1 MKELVAQQRQFFN
14 SHTTKDISFRIKQL
28 TSLEDV
34 LNDNIELLDR
44 AIYNDFKKSSYEN
57 YMTEI
62 GIVLYDIKQAK
73 KKLTRWSSKQRV
85 KTNLGNFPAK
95 SYIIPEPL
103 GVTLIISSWNY
114 PYQLSLAPIVAAIAA
129 GNTIIL
135 KPSEI
140 SSQTSSL
147 MASILNEAFD
157 PNFLKVIQG
166 GVQETTELLKQ
177 KFDKI
182 FFTGSTTVGKII
194 YKAAAEH
201 LTPVTLELGGK
212 SPVII
217 TKDANIKMAAKRIV
231 WGKFLNAG
239 QTCIA
244 PDYLYVDAQIS
255 ESLLKALTKEIEKA
269 RYSFE
274 NGNYVQIINERN
286 FDRLATLLD
295 PSKIYCGG
303 HTEKAQRY
311 IAPTLPH
318 TISFDDKIMQEEIF
332 GPILPVLTFT
342 DLNEAVKNVQL
353 LPKPLSCYVF
363 TSSEQVKN
371 KIIKEISFGGGA
383 INDTIMHISNP
394 NLPFGGVGSSGFGS
408 YHGQAGFNCF
418 SNFKS
423 ILDKPTW
430 YESSLKYAPYTQ
442 KKLAIIKKLLKNQ

>member
-140 SSQTSSL
+140 SSQTSSV

-295 PSKIYCGG
+295 PSKIYYGG
-303 HTEKAQRY
+303 HTDKAQRY
-311 IAPTLPH
+311 IAPTLLH
-318 TISFDDKIMQEEIF
+318 TISFDDKIMLEEIF

>member
-44 AIYNDFKKSSYEN
+44 AIYNDFKKSSFEN

-140 SSQTSSL
+140 SSQTSSV

-239 QTCIA
+239 QTCI
-244 PDYLYVDAQIS
+244 PSDYLYVDAQIS
-255 ESLLKALTKEIEKA
+255 ETLLKALTKEIEKA

-274 NGNYVQIINERN
+274 NDNYVQIINERN
-286 FDRLATLLD
+286 FDRLAALLD
-295 PSKIYCGG
+295 PSKIYYGG
-303 HTEKAQRY
+303 HTDKAQRY
-311 IAPTLPH
+311 IAPTLLH

-408 YHGQAGFNCF
+408 YHGHAGFNCF

>member
-1 MKELVAQQRQFFN
+1 MKDLVANQRLFFN
-14 SHTTKDISFRIKQL
+14 SHATKAISFRIEQL
-28 TSLEDV
+28 NRLEEV
-34 LNDNIELLDR
+34 LNTNTNLLDS
-44 AIYNDFKKSSYEN
+44 AIYNDFKKSSFEN

-73 KKLTRWSSKQRV
+73 KKITRWSSKQRV

-114 PYQLSLAPIVAAIAA
+114 PFQLSLAPIVAAIAA

-140 SSQTSSL
+140 ASQTSAV
-147 MASILNEAFD
+147 MASILNKAFN
-157 PNFLKVIQG
+157 PKFLKVIQG
-166 GVQETTELLKQ
+166 GVQETTELLQQ

-194 YKAAAEH
+194 YKAAAAH

-212 SPVII
+212 SPVIV
-217 TKDANIKMAAKRIV
+217 TKDANIQMAAKRIV

-244 PDYLYVDAQIS
+244 PDYLYIDAQVS
-255 ESLLKALTKEIEKA
+255 DAFLKAASLEIEKA

-274 NGNYVQIINERN
+274 NNNYVQIINERN
-286 FDRLATLLD
+286 FDRLISLIE
-295 PSKIYCGG
+295 PSKIYYGG
-303 HTEKAQRY
+303 QTDKAQRF
-311 IAPTLPH
+311 IAPTLLH
-318 TISFDDKIMQEEIF
+318 DISFEDPIMQEEIF

-342 DLNEAVKNVQL
+342 DIDQAVKNVQL

-363 TSSEQVKN
+363 TSSEVVKN

>member
-44 AIYNDFKKSSYEN
+44 AIYNDFKKSSFEN

-140 SSQTSSL
+140 SSQTSSV

-295 PSKIYCGG
+295 PSKIYYGG
-303 HTEKAQRY
+303 HTDKAQRY
-311 IAPTLPH
+311 IAPTLLH

>member
-44 AIYNDFKKSSYEN
+44 AIYNDFKKSSFEN

-140 SSQTSSL
+140 SSQTSSM

-295 PSKIYCGG
+295 PSKIYYGG
-303 HTEKAQRY
+303 HTDKAQRY
-311 IAPTLPH
+311 IAPTLLH
-318 TISFDDKIMQEEIF
+318 TVSFDDKIMQEEIF

>member
-28 TSLEDV
+28 TSLENV

-44 AIYNDFKKSSYEN
+44 AVFNDFKKSSFEN

-73 KKLTRWSSKQRV
+73 KKITRWSRKKRV
-85 KTNLGNFPAK
+85 KTNFGNFPAK

-140 SSQTSSL
+140 SSQTSSV
-147 MASILNEAFD
+147 MASILNEAFN

-166 GVQETTELLKQ
+166 GVKETTELLKQ

-244 PDYLYVDAQIS
+244 PDYLYIDAQVS
-255 ESLLKALTKEIEKA
+255 DAFLKAASLEIEKA

-274 NGNYVQIINERN
+274 NSNYVQIINERN
-286 FDRLATLLD
+286 FDRLAALLD
-295 PSKIYCGG
+295 PSKIYYGG
-303 HTEKAQRY
+303 QTDKAQRY
-311 IAPTLPH
+311 IAPTLLH

-363 TSSEQVKN
+363 TSSDQVKN

-430 YESSLKYAPYTQ
+430 YESSLKYAPYTK
-442 KKLAIIKKLLKNQ
+442 KKLGIIKKLLKNQ

>member
-14 SHTTKDISFRIKQL
+14 SHTTKDVSFRIKQL

-44 AIYNDFKKSSYEN
+44 AVYNDFKKSSFEN

-73 KKLTRWSSKQRV
+73 KKLKRWSSKQRV

-114 PYQLSLAPIVAAIAA
+114 PYQLSLAPIIAAIAA

-140 SSQTSSL
+140 SSQTSGV

-182 FFTGSTTVGKII
+182 FFTGSTSVGKII

-274 NGNYVQIINERN
+274 N
-286 FDRLATLLD
+286 D
-295 PSKIYCGG
+295 
-303 HTEKAQRY
+303 
-311 IAPTLPH
+311 
-318 TISFDDKIMQEEIF
+318 
-332 GPILPVLTFT
+332 
-342 DLNEAVKNVQL
+342 QL
-353 LPKPLSCYVF
+353 C
-363 TSSEQVKN
+363 
-371 KIIKEISFGGGA
+371 
-383 INDTIMHISNP
+383 SN
-394 NLPFGGVGSSGFGS
+394 
-408 YHGQAGFNCF
+408 H
-418 SNFKS
+418 
-423 ILDKPTW
+423 
-430 YESSLKYAPYTQ
+430 
-442 KKLAIIKKLLKNQ
+442 

>member
-34 LNDNIELLDR
+34 LNDNIKLLDR

-73 KKLTRWSSKQRV
+73 KKITRWSSKQRV

-114 PYQLSLAPIVAAIAA
+114 PYQLSLAPMVAAIAA

-140 SSQTSSL
+140 SSQTSSV

-255 ESLLKALTKEIEKA
+255 ETLLKALTKEIEKA

-274 NGNYVQIINERN
+274 NDNYVQIINERN
-286 FDRLATLLD
+286 FDRLAALLD

-303 HTEKAQRY
+303 HTDKAQRY
-311 IAPTLPH
+311 IAPTLLH

-363 TSSEQVKN
+363 TSNEQVKN

-408 YHGQAGFNCF
+408 YHGHAGFNCF

>member
-44 AIYNDFKKSSYEN
+44 AIYNDFKKSSFEN

-239 QTCIA
+239 KTCIA

-295 PSKIYCGG
+295 PSKIYYGG
-303 HTEKAQRY
+303 HTDKAQRY
-311 IAPTLPH
+311 IAPTLLRS
-318 TISFDDKIMQEEIF
+318 ISFDDKIMLEEIF

>member
-34 LNDNIELLDR
+34 LNDNIEHLDR
-44 AIYNDFKKSSYEN
+44 AVFNDFKKSSFEN

-62 GIVLYDIKQAK
+62 GIILYDIKQAK

-114 PYQLSLAPIVAAIAA
+114 PYQLSLAPMVAAIAA

-140 SSQTSSL
+140 SSQTSGV
-147 MASILNEAFD
+147 MASILNEAFN

-255 ESLLKALTKEIEKA
+255 ETLLKALTKEIEKA

-274 NGNYVQIINERN
+274 NDNYVQIINERN
-286 FDRLATLLD
+286 FNRLAVLLD

-303 HTEKAQRY
+303 HTDKAQRY
-311 IAPTLPH
+311 IAPTLLH
-318 TISFDDKIMQEEIF
+318 DISFDDKIMQEEIF

-363 TSSEQVKN
+363 TSSDQVKN

-442 KKLAIIKKLLKNQ
+442 RKLAIIKKLLKNQ

>member
-73 KKLTRWSSKQRV
+73 KKITSWSSKQRV

-140 SSQTSSL
+140 SSQTSSM

-255 ESLLKALTKEIEKA
+255 ETLLKALTKEIEKA

-295 PSKIYCGG
+295 PSKIYYGG
-303 HTEKAQRY
+303 HTDKAQRY
-311 IAPTLPH
+311 IAPTLLH
-318 TISFDDKIMQEEIF
+318 TISFDDKIMLEEIF

>member
-28 TSLEDV
+28 TSLEGV

-44 AIYNDFKKSSYEN
+44 AVFNDFKKSSFEN

-85 KTNLGNFPAK
+85 KTNFGNFPAK

-114 PYQLSLAPIVAAIAA
+114 PYQLSLAPIVAAISA

-157 PNFLKVIQG
+157 SNFLKVIQG

-244 PDYLYVDAQIS
+244 PDYLYIDAQVS
-255 ESLLKALTKEIEKA
+255 DAFLKAASLEIEKA

-274 NGNYVQIINERN
+274 NSNYVQIINERN
-286 FDRLATLLD
+286 FDRLVALLD

-303 HTEKAQRY
+303 QTDKAQRY
-311 IAPTLPH
+311 IAPTLLH

-363 TSSEQVKN
+363 TSSDQVKN

-442 KKLAIIKKLLKNQ
+442 RKLAIIKKLLKNQ

>member
-44 AIYNDFKKSSYEN
+44 AIYNDFKKSSFEN

-140 SSQTSSL
+140 SSQTSSV

-255 ESLLKALTKEIEKA
+255 ETLLKALTKEIEKA

-274 NGNYVQIINERN
+274 NDNYVQIINERN
-286 FDRLATLLD
+286 FDRLAALLD

-311 IAPTLPH
+311 IAPTLLH

-408 YHGQAGFNCF
+408 YHGHAGFNCF

>member
-44 AIYNDFKKSSYEN
+44 AIYNDFKKSSFEN

-73 KKLTRWSSKQRV
+73 KKLKRWSSKQRV

-140 SSQTSSL
+140 SSQTSGV

-255 ESLLKALTKEIEKA
+255 ETLLKALTKEIEKA

-286 FDRLATLLD
+286 FDRLVALLD

-303 HTEKAQRY
+303 QTDKAQRY
-311 IAPTLPH
+311 IAPTLLH

-363 TSSEQVKN
+363 TSSDQVKN

-423 ILDKPTW
+423 LLDKPTW

>member
-14 SHTTKDISFRIKQL
+14 SHITKDVSFRIKQL
-28 TSLEDV
+28 TSLEGV

-44 AIYNDFKKSSYEN
+44 AVFNDFKKSSFEN

-73 KKLTRWSSKQRV
+73 KKLKRWSSKQRV

-140 SSQTSSL
+140 SSQTSGV

-255 ESLLKALTKEIEKA
+255 ETLLKALTKEIEKA

-274 NGNYVQIINERN
+274 NSNYVQIINERN
-286 FDRLATLLD
+286 FDRLAALLD

-303 HTEKAQRY
+303 HTDKAQRY
-311 IAPTLPH
+311 IAPTLLH

-342 DLNEAVKNVQL
+342 DLNQAVKNVQL

-363 TSSEQVKN
+363 TSSDQVKN

-383 INDTIMHISNP
+383 INDAIMHISNP

-442 KKLAIIKKLLKNQ
+442 RKLAIIKKLLKNQ

>member
-1 MKELVAQQRQFFN
+1 M
-14 SHTTKDISFRIKQL
+14 
-28 TSLEDV
+28 
-34 LNDNIELLDR
+34 
-44 AIYNDFKKSSYEN
+44 
-57 YMTEI
+57 
-62 GIVLYDIKQAK
+62 
-73 KKLTRWSSKQRV
+73 
-85 KTNLGNFPAK
+85 
-95 SYIIPEPL
+95 
-103 GVTLIISSWNY
+103 
-114 PYQLSLAPIVAAIAA
+114 
-129 GNTIIL
+129 
-135 KPSEI
+135 
-140 SSQTSSL
+140 
-147 MASILNEAFD
+147 
-157 PNFLKVIQG
+157 
-166 GVQETTELLKQ
+166 
-177 KFDKI
+177 
-182 FFTGSTTVGKII
+182 
-194 YKAAAEH
+194 
-201 LTPVTLELGGK
+201 
-212 SPVII
+212 II

-255 ESLLKALTKEIEKA
+255 ETLLKALTKEIEKA

-274 NGNYVQIINERN
+274 NDNYVQIINERN
-286 FDRLATLLD
+286 FDRLAALLD

-303 HTEKAQRY
+303 HTDKAQRY
-311 IAPTLPH
+311 IAPTLLH

-342 DLNEAVKNVQL
+342 DLNQAVKNVQL

-363 TSSEQVKN
+363 TSSDQVKN

-442 KKLAIIKKLLKNQ
+442 RKLAIIKKLLKNQ

>member
-44 AIYNDFKKSSYEN
+44 AIYNDFKKSSFEN

-147 MASILNEAFD
+147 MTSILNEAFD

-201 LTPVTLELGGK
+201 LTPVTLGLGGK

-255 ESLLKALTKEIEKA
+255 ETLLKALTKEIEKA

-274 NGNYVQIINERN
+274 NDNYVQIINERN
-286 FDRLATLLD
+286 FDRLAALLD
-295 PSKIYCGG
+295 PSKIYYGG
-303 HTEKAQRY
+303 HTDKAQRY
-311 IAPTLPH
+311 IAPTLLRS
-318 TISFDDKIMQEEIF
+318 ISFDHKIMQEEIF

-363 TSSEQVKN
+363 TSNEQVKN

-418 SNFKS
+418 SNLKS

>member
-44 AIYNDFKKSSYEN
+44 AIYNDFKKSSFEN

-295 PSKIYCGG
+295 PSKIYYGG
-303 HTEKAQRY
+303 HTDKAQRY
-311 IAPTLPH
+311 IAPTLLH

>member
-295 PSKIYCGG
+295 PSKIYYGG
-303 HTEKAQRY
+303 HTDKAQRY
-311 IAPTLPH
+311 IAPTLLRS
-318 TISFDDKIMQEEIF
+318 ISFDDKIMLEEIF

>member
-34 LNDNIELLDR
+34 LNDNIKLLDR
-44 AIYNDFKKSSYEN
+44 AVFNDFKKSSFEN

-114 PYQLSLAPIVAAIAA
+114 PYQLSLAPMVAAIAA

-140 SSQTSSL
+140 SSQTSGV
-147 MASILNEAFD
+147 MASILNEAFN

-255 ESLLKALTKEIEKA
+255 ETLLKALTKEIEKA

-274 NGNYVQIINERN
+274 NDNYVQIINERN
-286 FDRLATLLD
+286 FDRLAALLD

-303 HTEKAQRY
+303 HTDKAQRY
-311 IAPTLPH
+311 IAPTLLH
-318 TISFDDKIMQEEIF
+318 D
-332 GPILPVLTFT
+332 
-342 DLNEAVKNVQL
+342 
-353 LPKPLSCYVF
+353 Y
-363 TSSEQVKN
+363 
-371 KIIKEISFGGGA
+371 
-383 INDTIMHISNP
+383 
-394 NLPFGGVGSSGFGS
+394 
-408 YHGQAGFNCF
+408 
-418 SNFKS
+418 
-423 ILDKPTW
+423 
-430 YESSLKYAPYTQ
+430 
-442 KKLAIIKKLLKNQ
+442 KL

>member
-28 TSLEDV
+28 TSLENV

-44 AIYNDFKKSSYEN
+44 AVFNDFKKSSFEN

-140 SSQTSSL
+140 SSQTSSV

-157 PNFLKVIQG
+157 PKFLKIIQG

-274 NGNYVQIINERN
+274 NSNYVQIINERN
-286 FDRLATLLD
+286 FDRLVALLD
-295 PSKIYCGG
+295 ASKIYYGG
-303 HTEKAQRY
+303 QTDKAQRY
-311 IAPTLPH
+311 IAPTLLH

-363 TSSEQVKN
+363 TSSDQVKN

-442 KKLAIIKKLLKNQ
+442 RKLAIIKKLLKNQ

>member
-140 SSQTSSL
+140 SSQTSSV

-295 PSKIYCGG
+295 PSKIYYGG
-303 HTEKAQRY
+303 HTDKAQRY
-311 IAPTLPH
+311 IAPTLLH

>member
-14 SHTTKDISFRIKQL
+14 SHTTKDISFRVKQL

-44 AIYNDFKKSSYEN
+44 AVFNDFKKSSYEN

-255 ESLLKALTKEIEKA
+255 ETLLKALTKEIE
-269 RYSFE
+269 S
-274 NGNYVQIINERN
+274 I
-286 FDRLATLLD
+286 
-295 PSKIYCGG
+295 
-303 HTEKAQRY
+303 AQR
-311 IAPTLPH
+311 ALP
-318 TISFDDKIMQEEIF
+318 S
-332 GPILPVLTFT
+332 V
-342 DLNEAVKNVQL
+342 
-353 LPKPLSCYVF
+353 
-363 TSSEQVKN
+363 
-371 KIIKEISFGGGA
+371 
-383 INDTIMHISNP
+383 
-394 NLPFGGVGSSGFGS
+394 
-408 YHGQAGFNCF
+408 
-418 SNFKS
+418 
-423 ILDKPTW
+423 
-430 YESSLKYAPYTQ
+430 
-442 KKLAIIKKLLKNQ
+442 

>member
-44 AIYNDFKKSSYEN
+44 AVFNDFKKSSFEN

-140 SSQTSSL
+140 SSQTSSV
-147 MASILNEAFD
+147 MASILNEGFD

-274 NGNYVQIINERN
+274 NSNYVQIINERN
-286 FDRLATLLD
+286 FDRLAALLD

-303 HTEKAQRY
+303 QTDKAQRY
-311 IAPTLPH
+311 IAPTLLH

-363 TSSEQVKN
+363 TSSDQVKN

-442 KKLAIIKKLLKNQ
+442 RKLAIIKKLLKNQ

>member
-295 PSKIYCGG
+295 PSKIYYGG
-303 HTEKAQRY
+303 HTDKAQRY
-311 IAPTLPH
+311 IAPTLLRS
-318 TISFDDKIMQEEIF
+318 ISFDDKIMQEEIF

>member
-44 AIYNDFKKSSYEN
+44 AIYNDFKKSSFEN

-140 SSQTSSL
+140 SSQTSGV
-147 MASILNEAFD
+147 MASILNEAFN

-255 ESLLKALTKEIEKA
+255 ETLLKALTKEIEKA

-274 NGNYVQIINERN
+274 NDNYVQIINERN
-286 FDRLATLLD
+286 FDRLAALLD
-295 PSKIYCGG
+295 PSKIYYGG
-303 HTEKAQRY
+303 HTDKAQRY
-311 IAPTLPH
+311 IAPTLLH
-318 TISFDDKIMQEEIF
+318 DISFENPIMQEEIF

-408 YHGQAGFNCF
+408 YHGHAGFNCF

>member
-28 TSLEDV
+28 TSLEGV

-44 AIYNDFKKSSYEN
+44 AIYDAFKKSSFEN

-73 KKLTRWSSKQRV
+73 KKLKRWSSKQKV

-140 SSQTSSL
+140 SSQTSSV

-157 PNFLKVIQG
+157 PKFLKVIQG

-182 FFTGSTTVGKII
+182 FFTGSTAVGKII
-194 YKAAAEH
+194 YKAAAAH

-255 ESLLKALTKEIEKA
+255 ETLLKALTKEIEKA

-274 NGNYVQIINERN
+274 NENYVQIINARN
-286 FDRLATLLD
+286 FDRLAALLD

-303 HTEKAQRY
+303 QTDKAQRY
-311 IAPTLPH
+311 IAPTLLH

-353 LPKPLSCYVF
+353 LPRPLSCYVF
-363 TSSEQVKN
+363 TSSDQVKN

-383 INDTIMHISNP
+383 INDIIMHISNP

-442 KKLAIIKKLLKNQ
+442 RKLAIIKKLLKNQ

>member
-44 AIYNDFKKSSYEN
+44 AIYNDFKKSSFEN

-255 ESLLKALTKEIEKA
+255 ETLLKALTKEIENA

-274 NGNYVQIINERN
+274 NDNYVQIINERN
-286 FDRLATLLD
+286 FDRLAALLD
-295 PSKIYCGG
+295 PSKIYYGG
-303 HTEKAQRY
+303 HTDKAQRY
-311 IAPTLPH
+311 IAPTLLRS
-318 TISFDDKIMQEEIF
+318 ISFDDKIMLEEIF

-418 SNFKS
+418 SNLKS

>member
-1 MKELVAQQRQFFN
+1 MKDLVANQRLFFN
-14 SHTTKDISFRIKQL
+14 SHATKAISFRIEQL
-28 TSLEDV
+28 NRLEEV
-34 LNDNIELLDR
+34 LNTNTNLLDS
-44 AIYNDFKKSSYEN
+44 AIYNDFKKSSFEN

-73 KKLTRWSSKQRV
+73 KKITRWSSKQRV

-114 PYQLSLAPIVAAIAA
+114 PFQLSLAPIVAAIAA

-140 SSQTSSL
+140 ASQTSAV
-147 MASILNEAFD
+147 MASILNKAFN
-157 PNFLKVIQG
+157 PKFLKVIQG
-166 GVQETTELLKQ
+166 GVQETTELLQQ

-194 YKAAAEH
+194 YKAAAAH

-212 SPVII
+212 SPVIV
-217 TKDANIKMAAKRIV
+217 TKDANIQMAAKRII

-244 PDYLYVDAQIS
+244 PDYLYIDAQVS
-255 ESLLKALTKEIEKA
+255 DAFLKAASLEIEKA

-274 NGNYVQIINERN
+274 NNNYVQIINERN
-286 FDRLATLLD
+286 FDRLISLIE
-295 PSKIYCGG
+295 PSKIYYGG
-303 HTEKAQRY
+303 QTDKAQRF
-311 IAPTLPH
+311 IAPTLLH
-318 TISFDDKIMQEEIF
+318 DISFEDPIMQEEIF

-342 DLNEAVKNVQL
+342 DIDQAVKNVQL

-363 TSSEQVKN
+363 TSSEVVKN

>member
-44 AIYNDFKKSSYEN
+44 AIYNDFKKSSFEN

-140 SSQTSSL
+140 SSQTSSV

-255 ESLLKALTKEIEKA
+255 ETLLKALTKEIEKA

-274 NGNYVQIINERN
+274 NDNYVQIINERN
-286 FDRLATLLD
+286 FDRLAALR
-295 PSKIYCGG
+295 P
-303 HTEKAQRY
+303 
-311 IAPTLPH
+311 
-318 TISFDDKIMQEEIF
+318 
-332 GPILPVLTFT
+332 
-342 DLNEAVKNVQL
+342 
-353 LPKPLSCYVF
+353 
-363 TSSEQVKN
+363 
-371 KIIKEISFGGGA
+371 
-383 INDTIMHISNP
+383 
-394 NLPFGGVGSSGFGS
+394 
-408 YHGQAGFNCF
+408 
-418 SNFKS
+418 
-423 ILDKPTW
+423 
-430 YESSLKYAPYTQ
+430 
-442 KKLAIIKKLLKNQ
+442 LKNILWRTYR